1 MKYKRKIIFSFVFI
15 ALYLLFLINV
25 VIRPR
30 NTLNMSIWL
39 QLIFLFSS
47 IAITASSYKQKNLVG
62 ILNGIGI
69 FILILINLYLTS
81 EISMF
86 LYLLNLKCKH

>member
-62 ILNGIGI
+62 ILSGIGI

-81 EISMF
+81 
-86 LYLLNLKCKH
+86 